1 MIIPE
6 GLKYT
11 KEHEW
16 IRIEGESAFVGIT
29 DYAQDQLGDVVMAEL
44 PAVGSAVKKNESL
57 GVVESVKS
65 VSDIFSP
72 ITGTIQ
78 DKNDAVLES
87 PSLINEDPYGEGWLV
102 KIKISNL
109 AELEDLMD
117 AAAYKNFLEQSE

>member
-1 MIIPE
+1 MTTPE

-16 IRIEGESAFVGIT
+16 VRIEGESAFVGIT

-44 PAVGSAVKKNESL
+44 PAIGSAVKKNESL

-72 ITGTIQ
+72 VTGTIQ

-102 KIKISNL
+102 KIKVANL
-109 AELEDLMD
+109 AEIDGLMD
-117 AAAYKNFLEQSE
+117 AQAYEKFLKEE

>member
-1 MIIPE
+1 MSPPD

-16 IRIEGESAFVGIT
+16 VRIEGEMALVGIT

-44 PAVGSAVKKNESL
+44 PSIGSEVKKNESL

-87 PSLINEDPYGEGWLV
+87 PSLMNEDPYGEGWLV
-102 KIKISNL
+102 KIKISNP
-109 AELEDLMD
+109 AEFEDLMD
-117 AAAYKNFLEQSE
+117 ARAYKKFLEEI